1 MTKTNRHTL
10 NYSLSLIWV
19 VLTLFMF
26 SCGTKKKAVSTQP
39 QAQNKPNPVGSPSSA
54 DLIFKNNFYEA
65 LRLKTVG
72 DEEESQK
79 ILEWCLK
86 QRPNDDAVLYLL
98 ASYAESSRRFA
109 RARDYIKRASEIDPN
124 NIWYV
129 ELLSRIR
136 VQTDDFV
143 GAEASFRRLVAHD
156 RYNKEWLYY
165 FSETLIFNS
174 KYAEAV
180 DIISRLIDEI
190 GPVPELVHQRNELL
204 IELKRD
210 QEMLDIMN
218 KIMLD
223 YPDMPEFTTMLLS
236 YYRSNKKLDEAEK
249 MFFSVLNQN
258 TNHVGARI
266 ALADLYLLQGN
277 NNKAIDQL
285 KLAFETGTLA
295 VENCVQVLI
304 KLMEQQREPNPK
316 ILELALILREKHPSH
331 FMSHALIGE
340 IYKQLGM
347 KKEALASFEK
357 SLELNLDNYNLWEEV
372 VATKYTM
379 KRYADAFKT
388 AEEALGLFPNQA
400 QLYYYAGMSAMHLK
414 NYSEALNFM
423 EMGKDYVVRDPSFKA
438 QFELAMA
445 EVFFNQNNLPKARKH
460 LETADY
466 LAPNDKLILNN
477 RAYLLAKFGVDLDKA
492 LSLILVAIK
501 GNENDA
507 LFLDTQAWV
516 HFARKEYSEALES
529 IKKAHNAAPKNAE
542 INEHYGDILF
552 KLNRIDEAL
561 SYWLK
566 ARELGDDSP
575 ELLKK
580 IQTKKLA
587 N

>member
-1 MTKTNRHTL
+1 MWVL
-10 NYSLSLIWV
+10 LSLI
-19 VLTLFMF
+19 LF
-26 SCGTKKKAVSTQP
+26 SCGAKKKASNAESH
-39 QAQNKPNPVGSPSSA
+39 AQNKPNLVGSPSSA
-54 DLIFKNNFYEA
+54 DLIYKNNFYEA

-98 ASYAESSRRFA
+98 ASYAESSRRLSK
-109 RARDYIKRASEIDPN
+109 ARDYIKRASEIDPN

-129 ELLSRIR
+129 ELLSKI
-136 VQTDDFV
+136 QLETDDFT
-143 GAEASFRRLVAHD
+143 GAENSFRRLLAHD

-165 FSETLIFNS
+165 FSETLILNR
-174 KYAEAV
+174 KYAEAI
-180 DIISRLIDEI
+180 DIISRLIDET

-210 QEMLDIMN
+210 QEMLAIMN

-249 MFFSVLNQN
+249 LFFSILSQN
-258 TNHVGARI
+258 ANHTGARI
-266 ALADLYLLQGN
+266 ALAELYMLQGS
-277 NNKAIDQL
+277 NNKALDQL
-285 KLAFETGTLA
+285 KIAFESGTLA
-295 VENCVQVLI
+295 VENCVQILI
-304 KLMEQQREPNPK
+304 KLMEQQREPDQK
-316 ILELALILREKHPSH
+316 VLELAIILREKNPTH
-331 FMSHALIGE
+331 FMSHALVGE

-372 VATKYTM
+372 IESKYSM
-379 KRYADAFKT
+379 KRYAEALKT
-388 AEEALGLFPNQA
+388 AEEALGLFPNQP

-414 NYSEALNFM
+414 NFTEALNFL
-423 EMGKDYVVRDPSFKA
+423 EMGKDNVVRDASFKA

-460 LETADY
+460 LESADY

-477 RAYLLAKFGVDLDKA
+477 RAFLLAKFGVDLDKA

-516 HFARKEYSEALES
+516 HFARKEYSEALEY
-529 IKKAHNAAPKNAE
+529 IKKAYNADPRNAE

-552 KLNRIDEAL
+552 KVNRMDEAV

-566 ARELGDDSP
+566 ARELGDESP
-575 ELLKK
+575 ELMKK
-580 IQTKKLA
+580 IQTKRLE